1 VKNKF
6 GSFVIFLIFLFCFF
20 TDNASLFA
28 QNLAQIQKKAESN
41 FKALNYAAAQVEY
54 RQLLAQDPKSIDFNF
69 KYAVCVYYSD
79 ERNTAK
85 KYFEFAAQSP
95 QAPTSVNFYL
105 GKLNHFE
112 YKFQKAISYY
122 ELYLKNTT
130 EKNREFDANKEIERC
145 NQGIVLLENPVSLR
159 LISMKKSS
167 IQNFYLE
174 YVFES
179 RLGRFF
185 TDVAFQS
192 KNDKKYNHVPLY
204 YFVRGEQYKIFSSYG
219 PNNQKDIYFCKK
231 LSSDSW
237 SSPSKILGTLNTEAN
252 EDFPF
257 YDAKSSTLYFSSDGH
272 NSMGGFDVFKIYF
285 DPLENITSNCEN
297 LDFPYSSSSDDY
309 LFVPDDTLNQ
319 AYFASNRNSSKS
331 QLLVYSV
338 INTKSTSTIQ
348 LIKGIFVDVVNP
360 KNFTAQISAIDQ
372 ESNITYGPYATNEQG
387 EYNLLLPGG
396 GEFKFIVTVE
406 GSNKQFENLATVPF
420 VKSKQILKQELLYQI
435 VAAEEEVLF
444 LNKFKPFDASE
455 EDQLNV
461 LTAMASFN
469 INPSLKSNLQLK
481 PAENTTQSILSSIGI
496 KESDENLAL
505 DQLQDALIEV
515 ELLPEE
521 IEISIAKLAKIKQ
534 ESYQALKDI
543 QKQIELKEE
552 ELNTANSVKSREVA
566 EKEFLALQNQLLVQQ
581 QYIIAIDENLAS
593 YNKQIEKNSAI
604 QSVENSTSLGAQ
616 LKELRFKENED
627 SLNNFLNLNQQK
639 IKELISLVNP
649 GFENDFSSRSEEH
662 SKSIKE
668 LTSNIS
674 EEELR
679 LKKIEEQIILDSKS
693 TNTLSKK
700 ETLAL
705 NKKIEVLKN
714 EQKTIQES
722 LIENNKELFIQDQRI
737 EVLKLQNEILND
749 LEKIKVQKDIDLS
762 SENNFAKVNFESLIE
777 THENKL
783 KIEVLITQQQLVKD
797 PLIFLQNQEDSLLAL
812 NTNQDQLNQLL
823 SLKNREEVIL
833 KDRLRSAENTNNLDL
848 VEKIQEQ
855 LQLLENNKIKI
866 QNSLL
871 ELDTVNLAKNQTQVN
886 KTTEEERLAA
896 NPVTEEQT
904 PINTQVNKTT
914 EEERLAANPVIDEQ
928 TPINTQVNKTTEEE
942 RLAANPLTEE
952 QIPNTQSNN
961 TTEEERLAAN
971 PLTEE
976 QIPTNTQSNK
986 TTEEERLAAN
996 PVTEEQTPIN
1006 TQSNKTTEEERLAA
1020 NPVTE
1025 EQTPINTQVNKITE
1039 EERLAANPLTEDQIP
1054 INTQS
1059 NKTTEEERL
1068 AANTVTEEQIP
1079 INTQNN
1085 KTAEEERLAAN
1096 TVTEEQTPVNN
1107 QSNKSIE
1114 ENQKVVEK
1122 YSESMEQVN
1131 EINVEISK
1139 LTKASIEEKNV
1150 NTDLIKIGQINTI
1163 QTISQQQEKL
1173 ILFDEK
1179 LELLKIFDSNLER
1192 SLNQNKLD
1200 QISILQMQKEIIKSE
1215 IPLISDK
1222 TLLSV
1227 YENQIKLID
1236 QLINDFPIT
1245 PVLENEKE
1253 AISFAVDA
1261 SSDKT
1266 SIQQL
1271 AALPNYITYLNQR
1284 KEYTDQQKYLDSLE
1298 QLKITITQELFQLM
1312 QMDTVPHEL
1321 NASTLIKANVLK
1333 EVLLKIEQ
1341 TESKQAILV
1350 NQIKSTKNQA
1360 AFEKLL
1366 QDHVSPI
1373 IPLNINSNILPES
1386 FAWNPNGSIVP
1397 QNISTPIPIL
1407 KKLPT
1412 GLYYRVQIGAFRKP
1426 IANDKFRGFSP
1437 VSGEVIA
1444 NGLTCY
1450 LAGFFG
1456 EINKAVNAKGQ
1467 IRKMGYNDAFI
1478 VAYCDGKRI
1487 TIAQARQYELN
1498 GLCKKN
1504 TENEINI
1511 ELAAIY
1517 KEEKENL
1524 EAIEPIPLNDEVYL
1538 TVQVGVFAKTIN
1550 EGQLPGINELTYTKA
1565 PNGLLR
1571 YASGKFDDINEARKR
1586 KKLAIEKGVK
1596 DAFIVAYRN
1605 GIRISIQE
1613 AQNYIAQKAYIN
1625 TNEQI
1630 SKTLEIN
1637 FKVYDNPPPPKIEW
1651 VQFRQD
1657 IKKETATKQLG
1668 IVNRAGTFVYN
1679 EKENVLIS
1687 GKINREDISPFEQIY
1702 LAQMHLN
1709 LVPET
1714 NKNITWI
1721 MEDLS
1726 LTAQLHDWLLQSS
1739 IPFSIIKS
1747 QNVLQIQFVVAED
1760 SELEF
1765 LIKAA
1770 EKFNFNY
1777 F

>member
-1 VKNKF
+1 M
-6 GSFVIFLIFLFCFF
+6 FCFF

-69 KYAVCVYYSD
+69 KYAVCVYYSE

-95 QAPTSVNFYL
+95 QSPMSVYFYL

-272 NSMGGFDVFKIYF
+272 NSMGGFDVFKIDF

-668 LTSNIS
+668 LTSTIS

-722 LIENNKELFIQDQRI
+722 LIENNKELFIQEQRI

-914 EEERLAANPVIDEQ
+914 EEERLAANPVTEEQ
-928 TPINTQVNKTTEEE
+928 IPNTQVNKTTEEE
-942 RLAANPLTEE
+942 RLAANTVIEE
-952 QIPNTQSNN
+952 QTPNTQSNN

-971 PLTEE
+971 PVTEE

-996 PVTEEQTPIN
+996 PVTE
-1006 TQSNKTTEEERLAA
+1006 
-1020 NPVTE
+1020 
-1025 EQTPINTQVNKITE
+1025 
-1039 EERLAANPLTEDQIP
+1039 DQIP

-1068 AANTVTEEQIP
+1068 AANKVTEEQIP

-1150 NTDLIKIGQINTI
+1150 NTDSIKIGQINTI

-1373 IPLNINSNILPES
+1373 VPLNINSNILPES
-1386 FAWNPNGSIVP
+1386 FAWNPNGPIAP